1 MSAIRPLFL
10 LVSLLLLVGCA
21 STSPHA
27 NPKDPYEGFN
37 RSMYKFND
45 TLDRAIL
52 KPVAQ
57 GYNSAMPTSGK
68 KMVHNFFA
76 NIDDIF
82 VTANDLLQFKFKQA
96 THDFT
101 RVWVNT
107 IFGVFGLFDVAHNLE
122 KHNEDFGQ
130 TLGHWG
136 LNSGP
141 YIVLPLLGPSS
152 VRDGVGAAV
161 DSYYGL
167 IENIEDV
174 PVRNTLYG
182 VSKIDQRAQLLQAEE
197 VIEGNVTD
205 RYSFIRDAYMMRR
218 QSLVYDGDPP
228 REKYDDEDDEADEPA
243 APKETKEPPQLPDS
257 NTTPQ

>member
-1 MSAIRPLFL
+1 MPVTRP
-10 LVSLLLLVGCA
+10 VLLLIFFLFSPLLNGCA
-21 STSPHA
+21 SGN

-37 RSMYKFND
+37 RGMYKFND

-57 GYNSAMPTSGK
+57 GYNTVMPTTGK
-68 KMVHNFFA
+68 KMVHNFFS

-96 THDFT
+96 AHDFT

-107 IFGVFGLFDVAHNLE
+107 IFGVFGLFDVAHKLE

-130 TLGHWG
+130 TMGHWG

-141 YIVLPLLGPSS
+141 YIVLPLVGPSS
-152 VRDGVGAAV
+152 VRDGVGTGV

-167 IENIEDV
+167 IENTDDIAT
-174 PVRNTLYG
+174 RNSLYG
-182 VSKIDQRAQLLQAEE
+182 MSKVDLRAHLLDAEG

-205 RYSFIRDAYMMRR
+205 RYSFIRDAYLMRR

-228 REKYDDEDDEADEPA
+228 REKYDDFEDEEDEPA
-243 APKETKEPPQLPDS
+243 QPPA
-257 NTTPQ
+257 TTPALQ